1 MTSTIF
7 TWTSNFT
14 FKASLVCEGDC
25 EMSVDGR
32 RRLLEILETMEV
44 PQMRLDRRDWKWMMR
59 NISVNNSG
67 HPDLK
72 EVVQLLREAIEV
84 DNRRLMRD

>member
-1 MTSTIF
+1 
-7 TWTSNFT
+7 
-14 FKASLVCEGDC
+14 
-25 EMSVDGR
+25 MSVENR
-32 RRLLEILETMEV
+32 KRLLEILEAMEL
-44 PQMRLDRRDWKWMMR
+44 PEMRLERRDWKWRMR

-72 EVVQLLREAIEV
+72 EAVQLLREAIEV

>member
-1 MTSTIF
+1 
-7 TWTSNFT
+7 
-14 FKASLVCEGDC
+14 
-25 EMSVDGR
+25 MSVDGR
-32 RRLLEILETMEV
+32 KRLMEILSTMEI
-44 PQMRLDRRDWKWMMR
+44 PAMRLDRRDWKWMMR

-72 EVVQLLREAIEV
+72 EAVQLLREAIEI